1 MTRSGEHSAPPWP
14 LAAARDFPAPDAVQ
28 RRLLCTARFLQKQ
41 SWGTRGG
48 SGLALALSLA
58 ARAHRQG
65 RYIPAGGSK
74 ERAARSPFW
83 RGGCTDAIMRPRTTA
98 TRKRR
103 PAANRREIVEDRG
116 VSTAT
121 SPDLPQLLPK
131 KVVIAVSGRRTTSI
145 SASTHARLTGS
156 SSQQNRKPYPA
167 PAMHRIRRTRKNL
180 PSFFPEREITL
191 CL

>member
-1 MTRSGEHSAPPWP
+1 MHRPGPW
-14 LAAARDFPAPDAVQ
+14 Q
-28 RRLLCTARFLQKQ
+28 QHEISRRLTLSSGGYCALPDFY
-41 SWGTRGG
+41 SNNHGIVPGEAG

-167 PAMHRIRRTRKNL
+167 PAMHHIRRN
-180 PSFFPEREITL
+180 
-191 CL
+191 